1 MHSQVA
7 HVKVH
12 MHATPSLAGSS
23 LFTFKCAAPLQEV
36 NLYYA
41 PTVQHLFCETPNLRP
56 ALMLHNLLVDED
68 AVIFEACCD
77 ELTRRLASKKY
88 ASSIDF
94 EDIEGI
100 IWDIKGSKASS
111 TDGTPAKRPRAA

>member
-1 MHSQVA
+1 MQRRVLTGPLNL
-7 HVKVH
+7 V
-12 MHATPSLAGSS
+12 S

-41 PTVQHLFCETPNLRP
+41 PTLQYLFCETPNLRP

-68 AVIFEACCD
+68 AEIFEACCD
-77 ELTRRLASKKY
+77 ELTRRLASKKH
-88 ASSIDF
+88 ASSIDL
-94 EDIEGI
+94 EDIEQI
-100 IWDIKGSKASS
+100 IWDIKSSKASS